1 MIPPFL
7 PIPTHWLKRYHT
19 FRAIMYLAILAITI
33 FFGLQVIFPTL
44 EQQFDFRS
52 PESSKNTL
60 KNPRSPENIVRING
74 KIEQNGTLIADT
86 PAVGD
91 FSQTRTTAILEKN
104 SPVPETIDLTLR
116 RSYQSFF
123 YPTGQ
128 PVTDFPSI
136 DRYQQNDPL
145 EMLETLY
152 VVDGT
157 YYAPLARRG
166 GLYPFVSE
174 QAFLSRYPKEKAF
187 TTDKNLFYNYSIS
200 DEWLG
205 FRVGSLLGN
214 ATGVFVVV
222 SETEVRPVGSAEIFL
237 ALGYNFDD
245 VIPVSE
251 EELGI
256 YKRGKILLLGDVHP
270 DGTLLLDQDTD
281 TYFLIDQGT
290 KRPLVPG
297 EYQDF
302 LTNHIRPI
310 LVSTK
315 ASKQTAT
322 CTLVPNIFGTK
333 LSCTTLLSSFTP
345 GFGNDFR
352 IELQNGD
359 TAIELDS
366 LSVAFETAKN
376 TQNILTLLSQIKQR
390 LISRFLP

>member
-7 PIPTHWLKRYHT
+7 PLPTPWLKRYHT
-19 FRAIMYLAILAITI
+19 FRAIMYLGILAITI

-52 PESSKNTL
+52 PESSKNTIN
-60 KNPRSPENIVRING
+60 NPRSPENAPRING
-74 KIEQNGTLIADT
+74 KIEQSGTLIADT

-104 SPVPETIDLTLR
+104 SFFPETIDLTLR

-128 PVTDFPSI
+128 PLAEFPEENI
-136 DRYQQNDPL
+136 L
-145 EMLETLY
+145 LGE
-152 VVDGT
+152 DGL
-157 YYAPLARRG
+157 YYALRNGTRF
-166 GLYPFVSE
+166 PFVSA
-174 QAFLSRYPKEKAF
+174 QAYLSRFPKERAVQRDNSLSF
-187 TTDKNLFYNYSIS
+187 ENMPVS

-214 ATGVFVVV
+214 ATGVFVVT

-245 VIPVSE
+245 VITVNE

-297 EYQDF
+297 EYQNF
-302 LTNHIRPI
+302 LTQHIRPI

-315 ASKQTAT
+315 ASEQTAT

-352 IELQNGD
+352 IELKNGD

-390 LISRFLP
+390 LVSRFLP